1 MSRPLAKL
9 LAVIAAVQ
17 LLGGHWLALQS
28 VAWMGMVI
36 SYAQEEQSFTEAL
49 EKTFNGENPCNLCHA
64 VKEGQSEEKKQE
76 ITRTMVK
83 VEAILAVAAQLP
95 EPAYARQCFVP
106 IAHSALT
113 RTLAPPT
120 PPPLA

>member
-1 MSRPLAKL
+1 MPRSLAKL

-28 VAWMGMVI
+28 VAWVGMVI
-36 SYAQEEQSFTEAL
+36 SYAQEESFADAL
-49 EKTFNGENPCNLCHA
+49 EKTFDGAHPCQLCHA
-64 VKEGQSEEKKQE
+64 VKQGQNEEKKQE
-76 ITRTMVK
+76 IAKTMVK
-83 VEAILAVAAQLP
+83 VEAILAAATQLP
-95 EPAYARQCFVP
+95 QPAYSRQCFATVTN
-106 IAHSALT
+106 SALA